1 MKPFAKSLLAVSI
14 SALLF
19 GCGGGGSTDDS
30 SPSTNNPGTSNPSTG
45 NPPAT
50 TAQLQVQAIDGVLK
64 GARVW
69 VDLNRNGLQ
78 DEQEPAGTSDD
89 KGQVLFTLA
98 EGQGDAPIYVMAI
111 PGETEDSERGPIET
125 AFTLVAPAN
134 GGTVRVVSPLTTLLF
149 LEITKTGD
157 RDQAKVALA
166 NRLGLDPELLES
178 NFIEQ
183 GNGLIAFV
191 AKSIVDALP
200 ATGLPIDASKQESMR
215 LMLNASASDAA
226 AIYGKLGSLSDGAEG
241 LPTLKREIDYNTHQ
255 IVFGVEFATRK
266 VVDDK
271 EVSQGIQY
279 YWDRVSND
287 YERLDGEPL
296 VATVWTLEVRKLN
309 DGTIERHST
318 WEKDLNKDGVR
329 NFKGQLLSLGTSEHW
344 IEYYDEGSN
353 CDEPAVGCVDNGR
366 YYDNADLRGA
376 ISAQNY
382 STIDFVQV
390 SDKMAVTGG
399 HDIKMVEYMPETPIQ
414 DWFKPASPGTPG
426 YSRLEHR
433 VTDSEGTWVI
443 FEHDWKSDGSINQ
456 RESLLTRPDGSTQ
469 FSSGKIVWANPMDD
483 EFEEYADYNTFSP
496 IRTSYWY
503 DTITDWIHTGVNQQT
518 VTIEG
523 KRYLLDEDNQIKLSD
538 SAHPEGYLFNQYR
551 VEQQDISADERHI
564 YVAWDHMVQQGYETL
579 NQDSSG
585 QEFKI
590 MLRHMGAGDVMDG
603 WWIGHDFAEWNS
615 RNIAD
620 LPSKILSLRAQGIG
634 FDQINAD
641 NLPGLSIYD
650 QAALD
655 GPLFKT
661 GKKRYLVTNDS
672 WLGGSGTQKLTFN
685 GMLID
690 DAAQDLLLHL
700 DGGMASLVLLKGDE
714 STPCTWWTC
723 WEQRFSLIDT
733 IDPVKGIVSFRHG
746 ADDPITTLYL
756 REEDANA
763 ALLAP

>member
-19 GCGGGGSTDDS
+19 GCGGGDSTDNSGTPSTDDG
-30 SPSTNNPGTSNPSTG
+30 GTD
-45 NPPAT
+45 NPPVT
-50 TAQLQVQAIDGVLK
+50 TVQLKVQAIDGVLK

-78 DEQEPAGTSDD
+78 DEQEPTGTSDD
-89 KGQVLFTLA
+89 RGQVLFTLT
-98 EGQGDAPIYVMAI
+98 EEQGNAPIYVMAI
-111 PGETEDSERGPIET
+111 PGETEDLERGPIET
-125 AFTLVAPAN
+125 AFTLAAPAN
-134 GGTVRVVSPLTTLLF
+134 SGTVRVVSPLTTLLF
-149 LEITKTGD
+149 LEIAKTSD
-157 RDQAKVALA
+157 PAQARVALA
-166 NRLGLDPELLES
+166 NRLGIDPDMLES

-183 GNGLIAFV
+183 DNGLVAFI

-200 ATGLPIDASKQESMR
+200 ATGLPIDATKQETMR

-226 AIYGKLGSLSDGAEG
+226 AIYVKLGSVHEGAEG

-255 IVFGVEFATRK
+255 IVFSVEFATRK
-266 VVDDK
+266 VVDGK
-271 EVSQGIQY
+271 AVSQGIKY
-279 YWDRVSND
+279 YWDSMAND
-287 YERLDGEPL
+287 YERLNGDPL
-296 VATVWTLEVRKLN
+296 VATVWTLEERQLG

-329 NFKGQLLSLGTSEHW
+329 HFKGQLLSLGTSEHW
-344 IEYYDEGSN
+344 TEYYDEGSN
-353 CDEPAVGCVDNGR
+353 CDESAVGCVDNGR
-366 YYDNADLRGA
+366 HYDNTDLRA
-376 ISAQNY
+376 ALAAKDY

-399 HDIKMVEYMPETPIQ
+399 HDIKMVEYTPDAPTQ
-414 DWFKPASPGTPG
+414 DWFKPLSPGTAG

-433 VTDSEGTWVI
+433 VTDSEGTRVI
-443 FEHDWKSDGSINQ
+443 FEHDWHADGSINQ
-456 RESLLTRPDGSTQ
+456 RESLLTRLDGSTR
-469 FSSGKIVWANPMDD
+469 FASGKIVWANPLGD
-483 EFEEYADYNTFSP
+483 EFEEYADYNTFGP
-496 IRTSYWY
+496 TRTSYWY
-503 DTITDWIHTGVNQQT
+503 DTVTDRIHTGVNLQT
-518 VTIEG
+518 LTIEG

-564 YVAWDHMVQQGYETL
+564 YVTWDHRVQQGYEAL

-585 QEFKI
+585 QEFKV
-590 MLRHMGAGDVMDG
+590 MLRHKGTGDAMDG

-615 RNIAD
+615 REIAD
-620 LPSKILSLRAQGIG
+620 LPDKILSLRAQGVSFG
-634 FDQINAD
+634 QINAD

-661 GKKRYLVTNDS
+661 GTKRYLVTNDS

-690 DAAQDLLLHL
+690 DPDQDLLLHL
-700 DGGMASLVLLKGDE
+700 DGGMMSLVLLKGNE
-714 STPCTWWTC
+714 PTPCTWWTC
-723 WEQRFSLIDT
+723 WEQRFSQIDT
-733 IDPVKGIVSFRHG
+733 INPVKGIVTFRHG
-746 ADDPITTLYL
+746 VDDPTTTLYL
-756 REEDANA
+756 REEDADA
-763 ALLAP
+763 ALATP